1 MNENRVKRNK
11 LLGAQ
16 IIKNLNARNMEGYY
30 AETKEEALEKAL
42 EWIPEGSSVAWGG
55 SVSIQEIGLKEAIC
69 KGNYKEYSREDAKT
83 PEEKRQIELAA
94 YDCDYFL
101 TSANAI
107 A

>member
-16 IIKNLNARNMEGYY
+16 IIKNLNTRNMEGYY

-55 SVSIQEIGLKEAIC
+55 SVSIQEIG
-69 KGNYKEYSREDAKT
+69 
-83 PEEKRQIELAA
+83 
-94 YDCDYFL
+94 
-101 TSANAI
+101 
-107 A
+107 